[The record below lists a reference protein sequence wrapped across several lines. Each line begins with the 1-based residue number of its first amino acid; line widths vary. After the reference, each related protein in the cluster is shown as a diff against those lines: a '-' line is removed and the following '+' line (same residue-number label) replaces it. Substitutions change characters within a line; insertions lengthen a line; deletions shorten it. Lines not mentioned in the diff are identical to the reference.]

1 MILSKAFSHS
11 RTSEFYTQFF
21 KPRYEAF
28 QRTVKQTSLVI
39 MLWGPRQ
46 RTRLWS
52 SKRQQIRDNLRRMGH
67 SAFFS
72 EQLGVPLASITKK
85 GVEFLQSETAD
96 VIVVLQSSYDA
107 VGAVQHFSEFRVI
120 GSKMLLFVDAAAP
133 DERLYRRAL
142 DDLKA
147 CYNNIETYKFP
158 DDVVQDNLTIKI
170 VEKVNAIQMVKYCA
184 VQKGHGWR
192 LGGDS
197 ADGNLAQSSV
207 ELQPYRYNL
216 LELYRD
222 HRDEIDVLTDSA
234 ALFVLA
240 YMNYTGSI
248 TLKALAHQVGLA
260 ETLLQS
266 VLVPLLRS
274 EMMAQRGDVLSVT
287 GFGRR
292 ALDGARLV
300 GMVAPPVQPRV
311 PAFQLPHVAFN
322 FRNVGM
328 AMAGVLLFFALMFYW
343 SNTSQTQL
351 PLEYTP
357 TRPAATRITTATP
370 VPVVTPLPTIR
381 R

>member
-21 KPRYEAF
+21 KPRYEVF
-28 QRTVKQTSLVI
+28 QRTVKQTPLVI

-67 SAFFS
+67 SVFFS

-96 VIVVLQSSYDA
+96 VIVALQSSYDA

-147 CYNNIETYKFP
+147 CYNTIETYKFP

-184 VQKGHGWR
+184 IQKGHGWR
-192 LGGDS
+192 LGGD
-197 ADGNLAQSSV
+197 AINGNRVQSGV

-240 YMNYTGSI
+240 YTNYTGSI
-248 TLKALAHQVGLA
+248 TVKALAHQVGLA
-260 ETLLQS
+260 ETMLQS
-266 VLVPLLRS
+266 ALAPLLRG
-274 EMMAQRGDVLSVT
+274 EMMAQREDVLSVT

-292 ALDGARLV
+292 ALAGLGLV
-300 GMVAPPVQPRV
+300 GMVAPPVQPRA
-311 PAFQLPHVAFN
+311 PMMQLPRVAFN
-322 FRNVGM
+322 VRSVGV
-328 AMAGVLLFFALMFYW
+328 AFAALLLFFALMFYW
-343 SNTSQTQL
+343 SNTSQSQL

-357 TRPAATRITTATP
+357 TRPAATRIITATP
-370 VPVVTPLPTIR
+370 TPVVTPSPTIR

>member
-1 MILSKAFSHS
+1 
-11 RTSEFYTQFF
+11 
-21 KPRYEAF
+21 
-28 QRTVKQTSLVI
+28 
-39 MLWGPRQ
+39 
-46 RTRLWS
+46 
-52 SKRQQIRDNLRRMGH
+52 
-67 SAFFS
+67 
-72 EQLGVPLASITKK
+72 LGVPLASITKK

-96 VIVVLQSSYDA
+96 LIVVLQSSYDA

-147 CYNNIETYKFP
+147 CYNNVESYKFP

-197 ADGNLAQSSV
+197 ADGNYAQSNV

-240 YMNYTGSI
+240 YTNYTGSI

-260 ETLLQS
+260 ETLLQT

-292 ALDGARLV
+292 ALDGAGLV
-300 GMVAPPVQPRV
+300 GMVAPRVQPQV
-311 PAFQLPHVAFN
+311 PAFQLPRVAFN
-322 FRNVGM
+322 YRNLGM

-357 TRPAATRITTATP
+357 TRPAATRITTVTP
-370 VPVVTPLPTIR
+370 TPMPVVTPSPTIR